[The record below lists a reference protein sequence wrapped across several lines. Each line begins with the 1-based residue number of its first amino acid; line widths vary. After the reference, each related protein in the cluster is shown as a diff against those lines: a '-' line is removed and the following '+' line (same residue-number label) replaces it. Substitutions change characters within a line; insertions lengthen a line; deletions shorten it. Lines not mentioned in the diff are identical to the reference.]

1 MVILLKRT
9 SMIFAIIDNNQQDRT
24 RFTSLIKCACNN
36 VEIHTFSNVSS
47 FLSSTSIY
55 DFLFLDIQLDNED
68 GIQLSSTCF
77 KNTKHIIYISTIKD
91 RMQEAFSR
99 NVVGFLLKQDDNQT
113 LIQSIQKII
122 QTNSETYISLKLET
136 GIQQFPVSSIYKI
149 TRENRKVFLYLKNTT
164 IRIYDTNLK
173 DIFEKTKDMMIWI
186 DRSVLINYQHITSF
200 IDDVITFDNQTKEVV
215 NTRRKQKAFQSYL
228 QKSFQNI

>member
-1 MVILLKRT
+1 
-9 SMIFAIIDNNQQDRT
+9 MIFAIIDNNQQDIL
-24 RFTSLIKCACNN
+24 RFTSLIRCACNN

-47 FLSSTSIY
+47 YLSSTSTY

-68 GIQLSSTCF
+68 GIFLSSTCF
-77 KNTKHIIYISTIKD
+77 KNTTHIIYISTIKD

-99 NVVGFLLKQDDNQT
+99 NVVGFLLKQDDDKT

-122 QTNSETYISLKLET
+122 QANSETYISLKLET
-136 GIQQFPVSSIYKI
+136 GIQQIPVSSIYKI

-164 IRIYDTNLK
+164 IRIYDINLK
-173 DIFEKTKDMMIWI
+173 DIFEKTKDIMIWI

-215 NTRRKQKAFQSYL
+215 NTRRKQEAFQSYL
-228 QKSFQNI
+228 QKSFKNI

>member
-1 MVILLKRT
+1 
-9 SMIFAIIDNNQQDRT
+9 MIFAIIDNNQQDIT

-36 VEIHTFSNVSS
+36 VDIHTFSDVSS
-47 FLSSTSIY
+47 FLSSAPSY

-77 KNTKHIIYISTIKD
+77 KNTKHIVYISAIKD

-99 NVVGFLLKQDDNQT
+99 NVVGFLLKQDDDIT

-149 TRENRKVFLYLKNTT
+149 TRENRKIFLYLKNTT
-164 IRIYDTNLK
+164 IRIYDSNLK
-173 DIFEKTKDMMIWI
+173 DIFEKTKAMMIWI
-186 DRSVLINYQHITSF
+186 DRSVLINYQHIISF

-215 NTRRKQKAFQSYL
+215 NTRRKQEAFQSYL